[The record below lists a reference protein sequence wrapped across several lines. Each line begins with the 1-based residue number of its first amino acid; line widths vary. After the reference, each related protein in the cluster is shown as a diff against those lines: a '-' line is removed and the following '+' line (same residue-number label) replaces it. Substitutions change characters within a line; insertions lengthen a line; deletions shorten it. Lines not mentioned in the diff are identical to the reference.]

1 MSSVIARPDS
11 QVEEVFLKNKNR
23 NNIDD
28 IDNLGG
34 RRIVRNEPDE
44 KTEAENKNI
53 EDKTENLEIKK
64 EVKEVKKIKE
74 DEDKSAEKSE
84 DLEDLKDLKKDLK
97 SEDEAD
103 NIEVKEAEP
112 ENVKA
117 KEAENS
123 APEEDTKAQEKAEVE
138 PEEEGMFTR
147 DVIKFLSALEGS
159 LKQEQPLNNFK
170 KIFLGFDLGTTNL
183 VLVALNE
190 DGKPVSAVMEAS
202 GSSVRDGVVVD
213 YMGAIHGMQKCL
225 DRLHKRLGDFEAIG
239 AAAYPPGISLK
250 TAKVCS
256 NVVESLG
263 YDCGGLYEEPVAAA
277 ESLAFKDAAIVDIG
291 GGTTGIS
298 VLQDGQSVY
307 TADEPTGGTH
317 MTLVL
322 SGNMG
327 ISFEEAEQVKR
338 DPSRKKM
345 LVPILKPVLEKMG
358 SIIKNHLEISGYFGK
373 VPIIVCG
380 GGAVLPTA
388 EEILTNAVGAPV
400 VLAPSPL
407 LVTPAGIALS
417 LEREIKR
424 REASKRALTEASLDE
439 PAR

>member
-11 QVEEVFLKNKNR
+11 QVEDVFLNNKDR

-28 IDNLGG
+28 IENFGG
-34 RRIVRNEPDE
+34 RIIKPAGQDAEQSAPDLNSRVE
-44 KTEAENKNI
+44 TDNKDVEAEQAQ
-53 EDKTENLEIKK
+53 ELESAEA
-64 EVKEVKKIKE
+64 EVKEIKAEEVKVE
-74 DEDKSAEKSE
+74 DRAEAEAEDK
-84 DLEDLKDLKKDLK
+84 
-97 SEDEAD
+97 
-103 NIEVKEAEP
+103 AEP
-112 ENVKA
+112 E
-117 KEAENS
+117 
-123 APEEDTKAQEKAEVE
+123 E
-138 PEEEGMFTR
+138 PEFIGMFHK
-147 DVIKFLSALEGS
+147 DVVNFLGVLERS
-159 LKQEQPLNNFK
+159 LNQEQPLNKFSK
-170 KIFLGFDLGTTNL
+170 LYLGFDLGTTNL

-190 DGKPVSAVMEAS
+190 DGEPVSAVMESS

-225 DRLHKRLGDFEAIG
+225 DRLHGRLGDFEAIG
-239 AAAYPPGISLK
+239 AAAYPPGISIK

-298 VLQDGQSVY
+298 VLQDGKSVY

-338 DPSRKKM
+338 NPDPARKRM

-388 EEILTNAVGAPV
+388 EEILSNAVGDKV

-424 REASKRALTEASLDE
+424 REAEKIK
-439 PAR
+439 

>member
-11 QVEEVFLKNKNR
+11 QVEEVFKLDSSASHGLKGSNR

-34 RRIVRNEPDE
+34 RKIIRNDPDE
-44 KTEAENKNI
+44 NEKKAEKPEAPKSEVVEDKGDNSDKNKNI
-53 EDKTENLEIKK
+53 DDNAENGEKVEKSENIEVSQAQAAEHEDVKETEEAKEDVSV
-64 EVKEVKKIKE
+64 EVKEPE
-74 DEDKSAEKSE
+74 P
-84 DLEDLKDLKKDLK
+84 
-97 SEDEAD
+97 
-103 NIEVKEAEP
+103 EAEP
-112 ENVKA
+112 E
-117 KEAENS
+117 
-123 APEEDTKAQEKAEVE
+123 EEM
-138 PEEEGMFTR
+138 PEGMFQR
-147 DVIKFLSALEGS
+147 DIIKFLSSLEGA

-190 DGKPVSAVMEAS
+190 EGKPVSAVMEAS

-225 DRLHKRLGDFEAIG
+225 DRLHKRLGEFEGIG

-256 NVVESLG
+256 NVVETLG

-277 ESLAFKDAAIVDIG
+277 ESLGLSDAAIVDIG

-298 VLQDGQSVY
+298 VLQDGKSVY

-327 ISFEEAEQVKR
+327 ISFEEAEMVKR

-358 SIIKNHLEISGYFGK
+358 SIIKNHLEISGYWGK
-373 VPIIVCG
+373 VPIVVCG

-424 REASKRALTEASLDE
+424 REAEKNK
-439 PAR
+439 

>member
-11 QVEEVFLKNKNR
+11 QVEDVFLNNKDR

-28 IDNLGG
+28 IENFGG
-34 RRIVRNEPDE
+34 RIIKNIVKSEP
-44 KTEAENKNI
+44 EAEA
-53 EDKTENLEIKK
+53 
-64 EVKEVKKIKE
+64 EVKAENSSVE
-74 DEDKSAEKSE
+74 DE
-84 DLEDLKDLKKDLK
+84 
-97 SEDEAD
+97 
-103 NIEVKEAEP
+103 NKEAESLEAEQAQEP
-112 ENVKA
+112 ELEREESAEREERVEVHDEQDLEELEAEDKAEA
-117 KEAENS
+117 KE
-123 APEEDTKAQEKAEVE
+123 PE
-138 PEEEGMFTR
+138 PEFVGMFHR
-147 DVIKFLSALEGS
+147 DVVNFLGVLEKS
-159 LKQEQPLNNFK
+159 LHQEQPLNKFNK
-170 KIFLGFDLGTTNL
+170 LYLGFDLGTTNL

-190 DGKPVSAVMEAS
+190 DGEPVSAVMEAS

-213 YMGAIHGMQKCL
+213 YMGALHGMQKCL
-225 DRLHKRLGDFEAIG
+225 DRLHSRLGDFEAIG
-239 AAAYPPGISLK
+239 AAAYPPGISIK

-298 VLQDGQSVY
+298 VLQDGKSVY

-338 DPSRKKM
+338 NPDPARKRM

-373 VPIIVCG
+373 VPVIVCG

-388 EEILTNAVGAPV
+388 EEILSNAVGDKV

-424 REASKRALTEASLDE
+424 REAEKIK
-439 PAR
+439 

>member
-11 QVEEVFLKNKNR
+11 QVEDVFLNNKDR

-28 IDNLGG
+28 IENFGG
-34 RRIVRNEPDE
+34 RIIKNIVKSEP
-44 KTEAENKNI
+44 EAEVKAKNSS
-53 EDKTENLEIKK
+53 
-64 EVKEVKKIKE
+64 VE
-74 DEDKSAEKSE
+74 DE
-84 DLEDLKDLKKDLK
+84 
-97 SEDEAD
+97 
-103 NIEVKEAEP
+103 NKEAESLEAEQAQEP
-112 ENVKA
+112 ELEREESAEREERVEVHETQEPEHEAEA
-117 KEAENS
+117 KE
-123 APEEDTKAQEKAEVE
+123 PE
-138 PEEEGMFTR
+138 PEFVGMFHR
-147 DVIKFLSALEGS
+147 DVVNFLGVLEKS
-159 LKQEQPLNNFK
+159 LHQEQPLNKFNK
-170 KIFLGFDLGTTNL
+170 LYLGFDLGTTNL

-190 DGKPVSAVMEAS
+190 DGEPVSAVMEAS

-213 YMGAIHGMQKCL
+213 YMGALHGMQKCL
-225 DRLHKRLGDFEAIG
+225 DRLHSRLGDFEAIG
-239 AAAYPPGISLK
+239 AAAYPPGISIK

-298 VLQDGQSVY
+298 VLQDGKSVY

-338 DPSRKKM
+338 NPDPARKRM

-373 VPIIVCG
+373 VPVIVCG

-388 EEILTNAVGAPV
+388 EEILSNAVGDKV

-424 REASKRALTEASLDE
+424 REAEKIK
-439 PAR
+439 

>member
-11 QVEEVFLKNKNR
+11 QVEDVFLNNKDR

-28 IDNLGG
+28 IENFGG
-34 RRIVRNEPDE
+34 RIIKNIVKSEP
-44 KTEAENKNI
+44 EAEVKAKNSS
-53 EDKTENLEIKK
+53 
-64 EVKEVKKIKE
+64 VE
-74 DEDKSAEKSE
+74 DE
-84 DLEDLKDLKKDLK
+84 
-97 SEDEAD
+97 
-103 NIEVKEAEP
+103 N
-112 ENVKA
+112 
-117 KEAENS
+117 KEAENLE
-123 APEEDTKAQEKAEVE
+123 AEQAQEPELEHEEREERVEVHDEQDLEELKAEDKAEAKE
-138 PEEEGMFTR
+138 PEPEFVGMFHR
-147 DVIKFLSALEGS
+147 DVVNFLGVLEKS
-159 LKQEQPLNNFK
+159 LHQEQPLNKFNK
-170 KIFLGFDLGTTNL
+170 LYLGFDLGTTNL

-190 DGKPVSAVMEAS
+190 DGEPVSAVMEAS

-213 YMGAIHGMQKCL
+213 YMGALHGMQKCL
-225 DRLHKRLGDFEAIG
+225 DRLHSRLGDFEAIG
-239 AAAYPPGISLK
+239 AAAYPPGISIK

-298 VLQDGQSVY
+298 VLQDGKSVY

-338 DPSRKKM
+338 NPDPARKRM

-373 VPIIVCG
+373 VPVIVCG

-388 EEILTNAVGAPV
+388 EEILSNAVGDKV

-424 REASKRALTEASLDE
+424 REAEKIK
-439 PAR
+439 

>member
-11 QVEEVFLKNKNR
+11 QVENVFLNNKDR

-28 IDNLGG
+28 IENFGG
-34 RRIVRNEPDE
+34 RIIKNIVKSEP
-44 KTEAENKNI
+44 EAEVKA
-53 EDKTENLEIKK
+53 ENSS
-64 EVKEVKKIKE
+64 VE
-74 DEDKSAEKSE
+74 DE
-84 DLEDLKDLKKDLK
+84 
-97 SEDEAD
+97 
-103 NIEVKEAEP
+103 NKEAESLEAEQEP
-112 ENVKA
+112 ELEREESAEREERVEVHETQEPEHEAEA
-117 KEAENS
+117 KE
-123 APEEDTKAQEKAEVE
+123 PE
-138 PEEEGMFTR
+138 PEFVGMFNR
-147 DVIKFLSALEGS
+147 DVVNFLGVLEKS
-159 LKQEQPLNNFK
+159 LHQEQPLNKFNK
-170 KIFLGFDLGTTNL
+170 LYLGFDLGTTNL

-190 DGKPVSAVMEAS
+190 DGEPVSAVMEAS

-213 YMGAIHGMQKCL
+213 YMGALHGMQKCL
-225 DRLHKRLGDFEAIG
+225 DRLHSRLGDFEAIG
-239 AAAYPPGISLK
+239 AAAYPPGISIK

-298 VLQDGQSVY
+298 VLQDGKSVY

-338 DPSRKKM
+338 NPDPARKRM

-373 VPIIVCG
+373 VPVIVCG

-388 EEILTNAVGAPV
+388 EEILSNAVGDKV

-424 REASKRALTEASLDE
+424 REAEKIK
-439 PAR
+439 

>member
-11 QVEEVFLKNKNR
+11 QVEDVFLNNKDR

-28 IDNLGG
+28 IENFGG
-34 RRIVRNEPDE
+34 RIIKNIVKP
-44 KTEAENKNI
+44 EAEVKA
-53 EDKTENLEIKK
+53 ENSS
-64 EVKEVKKIKE
+64 VE
-74 DEDKSAEKSE
+74 DE
-84 DLEDLKDLKKDLK
+84 
-97 SEDEAD
+97 
-103 NIEVKEAEP
+103 N
-112 ENVKA
+112 
-117 KEAENS
+117 KEAENLE
-123 APEEDTKAQEKAEVE
+123 AEQEQEPELEHEEREERVEVHDEQDLEELEAEDKAEAKE
-138 PEEEGMFTR
+138 PEPEFVGMFHR
-147 DVIKFLSALEGS
+147 DVVNFLGVLEKS
-159 LKQEQPLNNFK
+159 LNQEQPLNKFNK
-170 KIFLGFDLGTTNL
+170 LYLGFDLGTTNL

-190 DGKPVSAVMEAS
+190 DGEPVSAVMEAS
-202 GSSVRDGVVVD
+202 GSSVRDGVIVD

-225 DRLHKRLGDFEAIG
+225 DRLHSRLGDFEAIG
-239 AAAYPPGISLK
+239 AAAYPPGISIK

-298 VLQDGQSVY
+298 VLQDGKSVY

-338 DPSRKKM
+338 NPDPARKRM

-373 VPIIVCG
+373 VPVIVCG

-388 EEILTNAVGAPV
+388 EEILSNAVGDKV

-424 REASKRALTEASLDE
+424 REAEKIK
-439 PAR
+439 

>member
-11 QVEEVFLKNKNR
+11 QVEDVFLNNKDR

-28 IDNLGG
+28 IENFGG
-34 RRIVRNEPDE
+34 RIIKNIVKSEP
-44 KTEAENKNI
+44 EAEA
-53 EDKTENLEIKK
+53 
-64 EVKEVKKIKE
+64 EVKAENSSVE
-74 DEDKSAEKSE
+74 DE
-84 DLEDLKDLKKDLK
+84 
-97 SEDEAD
+97 
-103 NIEVKEAEP
+103 NKEAESLEAEQAQEP
-112 ENVKA
+112 ELEREESAEREERVEVHETQEPEHEAEA
-117 KEAENS
+117 KE
-123 APEEDTKAQEKAEVE
+123 PE
-138 PEEEGMFTR
+138 PEFVGMFHR
-147 DVIKFLSALEGS
+147 DVVNFLGVLEKS
-159 LKQEQPLNNFK
+159 LHQEQPLNKFNK
-170 KIFLGFDLGTTNL
+170 LYLGFDLGTTNL

-190 DGKPVSAVMEAS
+190 DGEPVSAVMEAS
-202 GSSVRDGVVVD
+202 GSSVRDGVIVD

-225 DRLHKRLGDFEAIG
+225 DRLHSRLGDFEAIG
-239 AAAYPPGISLK
+239 AAAYPPGISIK

-298 VLQDGQSVY
+298 VLQDGKSVY

-338 DPSRKKM
+338 NPDPARKRM

-373 VPIIVCG
+373 VPVIVCG

-388 EEILTNAVGAPV
+388 EEILSNAVGDKV

-424 REASKRALTEASLDE
+424 REAEKIK
-439 PAR
+439 

>member
-11 QVEEVFLKNKNR
+11 QVEDVFLNNKER

-28 IDNLGG
+28 IENFGG
-34 RRIVRNEPDE
+34 RII
-44 KTEAENKNI
+44 KNI
-53 EDKTENLEIKK
+53 VKPEA
-64 EVKEVKKIKE
+64 EVKEVE
-74 DEDKSAEKSE
+74 DE
-84 DLEDLKDLKKDLK
+84 
-97 SEDEAD
+97 
-103 NIEVKEAEP
+103 N
-112 ENVKA
+112 
-117 KEAENS
+117 KEAENLE
-123 APEEDTKAQEKAEVE
+123 AEQEQEPELEHEEREERVEVHDEQELEELEAEDKAEAKE
-138 PEEEGMFTR
+138 PEPEFVGMFHR
-147 DVIKFLSALEGS
+147 DVVNFLGVLEKS
-159 LKQEQPLNNFK
+159 LNQEQPLNKFNK
-170 KIFLGFDLGTTNL
+170 LYLGFDLGTTNL

-190 DGKPVSAVMEAS
+190 DGEPVSAVMEAS

-225 DRLHKRLGDFEAIG
+225 DRLHSRLGDFEAIG
-239 AAAYPPGISLK
+239 AAAYPPGISIK

-298 VLQDGQSVY
+298 VLQDGKSVY

-338 DPSRKKM
+338 NPDPARKRM

-373 VPIIVCG
+373 VPVIVCG

-388 EEILTNAVGAPV
+388 EEILSNAVGDKV

-424 REASKRALTEASLDE
+424 REAEKIK
-439 PAR
+439 

>member
-11 QVEEVFLKNKNR
+11 QVEDVFLNNKDR

-28 IDNLGG
+28 IENFGG
-34 RRIVRNEPDE
+34 RIIKNIVKSEP
-44 KTEAENKNI
+44 EAEVKA
-53 EDKTENLEIKK
+53 ENSS
-64 EVKEVKKIKE
+64 VE
-74 DEDKSAEKSE
+74 DE
-84 DLEDLKDLKKDLK
+84 
-97 SEDEAD
+97 
-103 NIEVKEAEP
+103 NKEAESLEAEQAQEP
-112 ENVKA
+112 ELEREESAEREERVEVHETQEPEHEAEA
-117 KEAENS
+117 KE
-123 APEEDTKAQEKAEVE
+123 PE
-138 PEEEGMFTR
+138 PEFVGMFHR
-147 DVIKFLSALEGS
+147 DVVNFLGVLEKS
-159 LKQEQPLNNFK
+159 LHQEQPLNKFNK
-170 KIFLGFDLGTTNL
+170 LYLGFDLGTTNL

-190 DGKPVSAVMEAS
+190 DGEPVSAVMEAS

-213 YMGAIHGMQKCL
+213 YMGALHGMQKCL
-225 DRLHKRLGDFEAIG
+225 DRLHSRLGDFEAIG
-239 AAAYPPGISLK
+239 AAAYPPGISIK

-298 VLQDGQSVY
+298 VLQDGKSVY

-338 DPSRKKM
+338 NPDPARKRM

-373 VPIIVCG
+373 VPVIVCG

-388 EEILTNAVGAPV
+388 EEILSNAVGDKV

-424 REASKRALTEASLDE
+424 REAEKIK
-439 PAR
+439 

>member
-11 QVEEVFLKNKNR
+11 QVEDVFLNNKDR

-28 IDNLGG
+28 IENFGG
-34 RRIVRNEPDE
+34 RIIKNIVKP
-44 KTEAENKNI
+44 EAEVKA
-53 EDKTENLEIKK
+53 ENSS
-64 EVKEVKKIKE
+64 VE
-74 DEDKSAEKSE
+74 DE
-84 DLEDLKDLKKDLK
+84 
-97 SEDEAD
+97 
-103 NIEVKEAEP
+103 N
-112 ENVKA
+112 
-117 KEAENS
+117 KEAENLE
-123 APEEDTKAQEKAEVE
+123 AEQEPELEHEEREERVEVHDEQELEELEAEDKAEAKE
-138 PEEEGMFTR
+138 PEPEFVGMFHR
-147 DVIKFLSALEGS
+147 DVVNFLGVLEKS
-159 LKQEQPLNNFK
+159 LNQEQPLNKFNK
-170 KIFLGFDLGTTNL
+170 LYLGFDLGTTNL

-190 DGKPVSAVMEAS
+190 DGEPVSAVMEAS
-202 GSSVRDGVVVD
+202 GSSVRDGVIVD

-225 DRLHKRLGDFEAIG
+225 DRLHSRLGDFEAIG
-239 AAAYPPGISLK
+239 AAAYPPGISIK

-298 VLQDGQSVY
+298 VLQDGKSVY

-338 DPSRKKM
+338 NPDPARKRM

-373 VPIIVCG
+373 VPVIVCG

-388 EEILTNAVGAPV
+388 EEILSNAVGDKV

-424 REASKRALTEASLDE
+424 REAEKIK
-439 PAR
+439 

>member
-11 QVEEVFLKNKNR
+11 QVEDVFLNNKDR

-28 IDNLGG
+28 IENFGG
-34 RRIVRNEPDE
+34 RIIKNIVKP
-44 KTEAENKNI
+44 EAEVKAENSSVEDENK
-53 EDKTENLEIKK
+53 ETENLEAEQEQEPELEHEEREERV
-64 EVKEVKKIKE
+64 EVHDEQE
-74 DEDKSAEKSE
+74 LEELEAEDKAEAKEPEPEFVGMFHRDVVNFLGVLEKS
-84 DLEDLKDLKKDLK
+84 L
-97 SEDEAD
+97 
-103 NIEVKEAEP
+103 N
-112 ENVKA
+112 
-117 KEAENS
+117 
-123 APEEDTKAQEKAEVE
+123 
-138 PEEEGMFTR
+138 
-147 DVIKFLSALEGS
+147 
-159 LKQEQPLNNFK
+159 QEQPLNKFNK
-170 KIFLGFDLGTTNL
+170 LYLGFDLGTTNL

-190 DGKPVSAVMEAS
+190 DGEPVSAVMEAS
-202 GSSVRDGVVVD
+202 GSSVRDGVIVD

-225 DRLHKRLGDFEAIG
+225 DRLHSRLGDFEAIG
-239 AAAYPPGISLK
+239 AAAYPPGISIK

-298 VLQDGQSVY
+298 VLQDGKSVY

-338 DPSRKKM
+338 NPDPARKRM

-373 VPIIVCG
+373 VPVIVCG

-388 EEILTNAVGAPV
+388 EEILSNAVGDKV

-424 REASKRALTEASLDE
+424 REAEKIK
-439 PAR
+439 

>member
-11 QVEEVFLKNKNR
+11 QVEDVFLNNKDR

-28 IDNLGG
+28 IENFGG
-34 RRIVRNEPDE
+34 RIIKNIVKP
-44 KTEAENKNI
+44 EAE
-53 EDKTENLEIKK
+53 
-64 EVKEVKKIKE
+64 VK
-74 DEDKSAEKSE
+74 AEKS
-84 DLEDLKDLKKDLK
+84 
-97 SEDEAD
+97 SVEDE
-103 NIEVKEAEP
+103 N
-112 ENVKA
+112 
-117 KEAENS
+117 KEAENLE
-123 APEEDTKAQEKAEVE
+123 AEQGQEPELEHEEREERVEVHDEQELEELEAEDKAEAKE
-138 PEEEGMFTR
+138 PEPEFVGMFHR
-147 DVIKFLSALEGS
+147 DVVNFLGVLEKS
-159 LKQEQPLNNFK
+159 LNQEQPLNKFNK
-170 KIFLGFDLGTTNL
+170 LYLGFDLGTTNL

-190 DGKPVSAVMEAS
+190 DGEPVSAVMEAS
-202 GSSVRDGVVVD
+202 GSSVRDGVIVD

-225 DRLHKRLGDFEAIG
+225 DRLHSRLGDFEAIG
-239 AAAYPPGISLK
+239 AAAYPPGISIK

-298 VLQDGQSVY
+298 VLQDGKSVY

-338 DPSRKKM
+338 NPDPARKRM

-373 VPIIVCG
+373 VPVIVCG

-388 EEILTNAVGAPV
+388 EEILSNAVGDKV

-424 REASKRALTEASLDE
+424 REAEKIK
-439 PAR
+439 

>member
-11 QVEEVFLKNKNR
+11 QVEDVFLNNKDR

-28 IDNLGG
+28 IENFGG
-34 RRIVRNEPDE
+34 RIIKNIVKSEP
-44 KTEAENKNI
+44 EAEVKA
-53 EDKTENLEIKK
+53 ENSS
-64 EVKEVKKIKE
+64 VE
-74 DEDKSAEKSE
+74 DE
-84 DLEDLKDLKKDLK
+84 
-97 SEDEAD
+97 
-103 NIEVKEAEP
+103 NKEAESLEAEQAQEP
-112 ENVKA
+112 ELEREESAEREERVEVHETQEPEHEAEA
-117 KEAENS
+117 KE
-123 APEEDTKAQEKAEVE
+123 PE
-138 PEEEGMFTR
+138 PEFVGMFHR
-147 DVIKFLSALEGS
+147 DVVNFLGVLEKS
-159 LKQEQPLNNFK
+159 LNQEQPLNKFNK
-170 KIFLGFDLGTTNL
+170 LYLGFDLGTTNL

-190 DGKPVSAVMEAS
+190 DGEPVSAVMEAS

-213 YMGAIHGMQKCL
+213 YMGALHGMQKCL
-225 DRLHKRLGDFEAIG
+225 DRLHSRLGDFEAIG
-239 AAAYPPGISLK
+239 AAAYPPGISIK

-298 VLQDGQSVY
+298 VLQDGKSVY

-338 DPSRKKM
+338 NPDPARKRM

-373 VPIIVCG
+373 VPVIVCG

-388 EEILTNAVGAPV
+388 EEILSNAVGDKV

-424 REASKRALTEASLDE
+424 REAEKIK
-439 PAR
+439 

>member
-11 QVEEVFLKNKNR
+11 QVEDVFLNNKDR

-28 IDNLGG
+28 IENFGG
-34 RRIVRNEPDE
+34 RIIKNIVKP
-44 KTEAENKNI
+44 EAEVKA
-53 EDKTENLEIKK
+53 ENSS
-64 EVKEVKKIKE
+64 VE
-74 DEDKSAEKSE
+74 DE
-84 DLEDLKDLKKDLK
+84 
-97 SEDEAD
+97 
-103 NIEVKEAEP
+103 N
-112 ENVKA
+112 
-117 KEAENS
+117 KEAENLE
-123 APEEDTKAQEKAEVE
+123 AEQEPELEHEEREERVEVHDEQELEELEAEDKAEAKE
-138 PEEEGMFTR
+138 PEPEFVGMFHR
-147 DVIKFLSALEGS
+147 DVVNFLGVLEKS
-159 LKQEQPLNNFK
+159 LNQEQPLNKFNK
-170 KIFLGFDLGTTNL
+170 LYLGFDLGTTNL

-190 DGKPVSAVMEAS
+190 DGEPVSAVMEAS
-202 GSSVRDGVVVD
+202 GSSVRDGVIVD

-225 DRLHKRLGDFEAIG
+225 DRLHSRLGDFEAIG
-239 AAAYPPGISLK
+239 AAAYPPGISIK

-298 VLQDGQSVY
+298 VLQDGKSVY

-338 DPSRKKM
+338 NPDPARKRM

-373 VPIIVCG
+373 VPVIVCG

-388 EEILTNAVGAPV
+388 EEILSNAVGDKV

-407 LVTPAGIALS
+407 LVTPTGIALS

-424 REASKRALTEASLDE
+424 REAEKIK
-439 PAR
+439 

>member
-11 QVEEVFLKNKNR
+11 QVEDVFLNNKDR

-28 IDNLGG
+28 IENFGG
-34 RRIVRNEPDE
+34 RIIKNIVKSEP
-44 KTEAENKNI
+44 EAEVKA
-53 EDKTENLEIKK
+53 ENSS
-64 EVKEVKKIKE
+64 VE
-74 DEDKSAEKSE
+74 DE
-84 DLEDLKDLKKDLK
+84 
-97 SEDEAD
+97 
-103 NIEVKEAEP
+103 N
-112 ENVKA
+112 
-117 KEAENS
+117 KEAENLE
-123 APEEDTKAQEKAEVE
+123 AEQEQEPELEHEEREERVEVHDEQDIEELEAEDKAEAKE
-138 PEEEGMFTR
+138 PEPEFVGMFHR
-147 DVIKFLSALEGS
+147 DVVNFLGVLEKS
-159 LKQEQPLNNFK
+159 LNQEQPLNKFNK
-170 KIFLGFDLGTTNL
+170 LYLGFDLGTTNL

-190 DGKPVSAVMEAS
+190 DGEPVSAVMEAS

-213 YMGAIHGMQKCL
+213 YMGALHGMQKCL
-225 DRLHKRLGDFEAIG
+225 DRLHSRLGDFEAIG
-239 AAAYPPGISLK
+239 AAAYPPGISIK

-298 VLQDGQSVY
+298 VLQDGKSVY

-338 DPSRKKM
+338 NPDPARKRM

-373 VPIIVCG
+373 VPVIVCG

-388 EEILTNAVGAPV
+388 EEILSNAVGDKV

-424 REASKRALTEASLDE
+424 REAEKIK
-439 PAR
+439 